1 MRTIPTKRRVEAS
14 NGKTARK
21 AGPKKLVAVRK
32 AAQEPTHATRAT
44 IRRAVRAVAAEWREA
59 NA

>member
-1 MRTIPTKRRVEAS
+1 MKTIPTKRRVEGLT
-14 NGKTARK
+14 GKTARQ
-21 AGPKKLVAVRK
+21 AAPKKLVAVRK

-44 IRRAVRAVAAEWREA
+44 IRRAIRAVAAEWREA